1 MFLTKVIR
9 KIKQV
14 IPDTIILASTK
25 YFLDAVRPDR
35 GGNKGINSAAANL
48 DSMIDIE
55 KDEDDIEDGTNH
67 PVSENKD
74 VTKQKL
80 DDV

>member
-1 MFLTKVIR
+1 M
-9 KIKQV
+9 
-14 IPDTIILASTK
+14 
-25 YFLDAVRPDR
+25 RPDR
-35 GGNKGINSAAANL
+35 SGNKGITSAAANL

-55 KDEDDIEDGTNH
+55 KDEDDIEDGRNH

-74 VTKQKL
+74 GPKQKL